1 MIPSLR
7 SRLLGKERPPFEPG
21 GRHLRVTVYC
31 PQPDRLSEED
41 QFRLRFLRELAYLD
55 PLRIVGTDR
64 SFPWRIEIDP
74 TPNENGVGAVH
85 FVDPEDRYAI
95 EHAFRS
101 TDWSEEAIRF
111 RLLGTGSP
119 PDQKTCA
126 LALRLPVLEA
136 HTQTHRDLFITS
148 HPDFLTLRSR
158 ILDANIKDLREGLRI
173 VGLYLRWSG
182 DFTIRAS
189 QKTKRCFY
197 RHLFYWVLCRHR
209 LPAMWRYFSACLQ
222 YGRETH
228 TQNKELG
235 DLAGTIL
242 NRCVRVLQ
250 ARDEVGFRFYQRQ
263 DYTTRDEMLYHFD
276 YLTIL
281 LSGTFDA
288 EARIARQVYEITKV
302 PARSTSF
309 RNHDFRKALRDAGGQ
324 SLADVVNDV
333 SFQAFQRFLGVLRNS
348 IHSVGLHGLGVSRAG
363 EQESSLG
370 RVFEGDK
377 DIWEAAVA
385 LGSCDDIGV
394 TKHKAGSEVA
404 VEPYTCAVRLCE
416 LGFRY
421 VNHVAEATDVE
432 RLLAAGPTAELL
444 AGPPEDSIFGSNIR
458 RRIDALG

>member
-55 PLRIVGTDR
+55 PLRVVGTDR

-74 TPNENGVGAVH
+74 TPNENGVGAVN

-189 QKTKRCFY
+189 QKTKKCFY

-228 TQNKELG
+228 TQNEELG

-302 PARSTSF
+302 PERSTSF

-348 IHSVGLHGLGVSRAG
+348 IHSVGLRGLGVSRAG
-363 EQESSLG
+363 EQGSSLG
-370 RVFEGDK
+370 RVFEGGK

-444 AGPPEDSIFGSNIR
+444 AGPPEDRIFGSNIR

>member
-1 MIPSLR
+1 MRASSVLPSHQNSTPSLLKA
-7 SRLLGKERPPFEPG
+7 SPKGE
-21 GRHLRVTVYC
+21 
-31 PQPDRLSEED
+31 
-41 QFRLRFLRELAYLD
+41 
-55 PLRIVGTDR
+55 
-64 SFPWRIEIDP
+64 
-74 TPNENGVGAVH
+74 GV
-85 FVDPEDRYAI
+85 
-95 EHAFRS
+95 
-101 TDWSEEAIRF
+101 
-111 RLLGTGSP
+111 
-119 PDQKTCA
+119 
-126 LALRLPVLEA
+126 
-136 HTQTHRDLFITS
+136 
-148 HPDFLTLRSR
+148 HPSQSGTLRSR

-228 TQNKELG
+228 TQNEELG

-263 DYTTRDEMLYHFD
+263 DYTTREEMLYHFD

-444 AGPPEDSIFGSNIR
+444 AGPPEDRIFGSNIR

>member
-1 MIPSLR
+1 M
-7 SRLLGKERPPFEPG
+7 
-21 GRHLRVTVYC
+21 T
-31 PQPDRLSEED
+31 LSGV
-41 QFRLRFLRELAYLD
+41 
-55 PLRIVGTDR
+55 VGTDR

-74 TPNENGVGAVH
+74 TPNENGVGAVN

-158 ILDANIKDLREGLRI
+158 ILDANIKDLCEGLRI

-288 EARIARQVYEITKV
+288 EARIARQVYGITKV

-421 VNHVAEATDVE
+421 VNHVASATDVE
-432 RLLAAGPTAELL
+432 RLLDAGQTVELL
-444 AGPPEDSIFGSNIR
+444 AGPPEDRIFGSDIR

>member
-1 MIPSLR
+1 
-7 SRLLGKERPPFEPG
+7 
-21 GRHLRVTVYC
+21 
-31 PQPDRLSEED
+31 
-41 QFRLRFLRELAYLD
+41 
-55 PLRIVGTDR
+55 
-64 SFPWRIEIDP
+64 
-74 TPNENGVGAVH
+74 
-85 FVDPEDRYAI
+85 
-95 EHAFRS
+95 
-101 TDWSEEAIRF
+101 
-111 RLLGTGSP
+111 
-119 PDQKTCA
+119 
-126 LALRLPVLEA
+126 
-136 HTQTHRDLFITS
+136 
-148 HPDFLTLRSR
+148 
-158 ILDANIKDLREGLRI
+158 
-173 VGLYLRWSG
+173 
-182 DFTIRAS
+182 
-189 QKTKRCFY
+189 
-197 RHLFYWVLCRHR
+197 
-209 LPAMWRYFSACLQ
+209 
-222 YGRETH
+222 
-228 TQNKELG
+228 
-235 DLAGTIL
+235 
-242 NRCVRVLQ
+242 
-250 ARDEVGFRFYQRQ
+250 
-263 DYTTRDEMLYHFD
+263 MLYHFD

-394 TKHKAGSEVA
+394 TKHKAGSKVA